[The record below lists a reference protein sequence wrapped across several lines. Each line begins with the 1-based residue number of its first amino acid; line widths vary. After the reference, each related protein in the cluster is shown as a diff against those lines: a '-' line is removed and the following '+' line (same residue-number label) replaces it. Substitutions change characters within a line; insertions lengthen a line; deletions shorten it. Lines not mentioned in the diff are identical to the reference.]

1 VESLIQKGT
10 QFPMTPQTNGNFSR
24 IVDASRNIG
33 IDRTTGTPTSIY
45 SIITDKSGNLVTAFP
60 GTP

>member
-1 VESLIQKGT
+1 
-10 QFPMTPQTNGNFSR
+10 MTPQTNGNFSR